1 MTTQTVAGATER
13 VEATLVA
20 TVARKEISEAVRSKW
35 FWMWTIAFAGLAAFM
50 ASVALPGSQVAGFGS
65 FGRTAASLVAL
76 AQIIVPLMGLTLG
89 AYSIAG
95 QRENGA
101 LRFLLSH
108 PISRSEAFLGTYL
121 GLAASLAAT
130 VFGGFGIAGI
140 ITVMQG
146 GGANAGSFVRIAI
159 LSWLL
164 AISMLGFGMLI
175 STFAGRGGSAL
186 GIAVFVWLALAF
198 VGDLG
203 VMGSAMATRS
213 RRGGSSSRRSPIRSR
228 RSGLQHSQPSP
239 ARWTSLVPRAATPS
253 TPSATRSDGCC
264 FSPLRCGQRFRSC
277 SPGSD
282 SREGVTYETASV
294 GRARDCRR
302 GRGHGMRHG

>member
-1 MTTQTVAGATER
+1 MTTTTIDTSTEGL
-13 VEATLVA
+13 ELSLVM
-20 TVARKEISEAVRSKW
+20 TVARKEIAEAVRSKW
-35 FWMWTIAFAGLAAFM
+35 FWMWTVAFAGLAAFM

-121 GLAASLAAT
+121 GLAAALGAT
-130 VFGGFGIAGI
+130 VFGGFGVAGI
-140 ITVMQG
+140 ITVAQG

-175 STFAGRGGSAL
+175 STFARKGSAAL

-203 VMGSAMATRS
+203 VMGSAMATRVPTWGLLLTAIANPVEAFRLAS
-213 RRGGSSSRRSPIRSR
+213 LTAFSGSLDVL
-228 RSGLQHSQPSP
+228 GP
-239 ARWTSLVPRAATPS
+239 AGRYAVDSFGDRLGWLLFLTVAAWAVIP
-253 TPSATRSDGCC
+253 AALAWLRFTRKGD
-264 FSPLRCGQRFRSC
+264 
-277 SPGSD
+277 
-282 SREGVTYETASV
+282 V
-294 GRARDCRR
+294 
-302 GRGHGMRHG
+302 

>member
-203 VMGSAMATRS
+203 VMGSAMATRVPTWGLLVTAIANPVEAFRLAALTAFS
-213 RRGGSSSRRSPIRSR
+213 GSLDVLGPAGRYAVDTFGDTLGWMLLLTVAVWAAIPVLLAWLRFTRGGD
-228 RSGLQHSQPSP
+228 
-239 ARWTSLVPRAATPS
+239 V
-253 TPSATRSDGCC
+253 
-264 FSPLRCGQRFRSC
+264 
-277 SPGSD
+277 
-282 SREGVTYETASV
+282 
-294 GRARDCRR
+294 
-302 GRGHGMRHG
+302 

>member
-1 MTTQTVAGATER
+1 MTTQTVARATER

-203 VMGSAMATRS
+203 VMGSAMATRVPTWGLLVTAIANPVEAFRLAALTAFS
-213 RRGGSSSRRSPIRSR
+213 GSLDVLGPAGRYAVDTFGDTLGWMLLLTVAVWAAIPVLLAWLRFTRGGD
-228 RSGLQHSQPSP
+228 
-239 ARWTSLVPRAATPS
+239 V
-253 TPSATRSDGCC
+253 
-264 FSPLRCGQRFRSC
+264 
-277 SPGSD
+277 
-282 SREGVTYETASV
+282 
-294 GRARDCRR
+294 
-302 GRGHGMRHG
+302 